1 MGDAEISVEHDI
13 INAGYDISAD
23 VLKVGHHGSDSS
35 TSDYFIKKVKP
46 KYAVISAGKNNRYG
60 HPTSGV
66 LAILQNNNIDV
77 YRTDEV
83 GTIVFTCDGVSYSID
98 KIKSSIQINA
108 PPATNTNTSI
118 GNSEEDKTV
127 QSNVNNNSSV
137 VYRTKTGSKYHV
149 LGCSYL
155 KSQIETT
162 VSEAKSMGLTPCSRC
177 NPPQ

>member
-1 MGDAEISVEHDI
+1 M
-13 INAGYDISAD
+13 
-23 VLKVGHHGSDSS
+23 
-35 TSDYFIKKVKP
+35 
-46 KYAVISAGKNNRYG
+46 
-60 HPTSGV
+60 

-108 PPATNTNTSI
+108 PPPTNTNTSI
-118 GNSEEDKTV
+118 ENSEEDKTV
-127 QSNVNNNSSV
+127 QSNINNNSSV